1 MRLNR
6 RTWLA
11 LAGSYGVADRLTSP
25 SAAAISPGQP
35 IGLGFSLY
43 GMPKLPWRE
52 ALAVCREIGYDSVE
66 LALLSGGAT
75 DSAALSTPEL
85 KTIRDE
91 LQRRKLVLPAVM
103 DNLPCD
109 VDAKRHEA
117 NLERIRRAA
126 QVVQQLK
133 WDQTPV
139 LETVLGGK
147 PGEWPQVRERFVERL
162 GAWARVAEQHELV
175 IAVKPHVGNALNT
188 PNDARWLID
197 QVQSPSI
204 KLAFDYSHYD
214 QRGIALTDALDTLVR
229 DVRFI
234 HLKDRKPN
242 VETVQF
248 VLPGEGAIDYVD
260 YFRQLMARGYKGQAV
275 VEVSAQLHKQPQ
287 YDARQAAE
295 QSYQHLFKAL
305 KQAQTPR

>member
-6 RTWLA
+6 RMWLA
-11 LAGSYGVADRLTSP
+11 LATSYGVAEHSMRR
-25 SAAAISPGQP
+25 SAAAIQSGQP

-52 ALAVCREIGYDSVE
+52 ALAVCREIGFDSVE
-66 LALLSGGAT
+66 LALLAGGAT
-75 DSAALSTPEL
+75 DSAALSTTEL
-85 KTIRDE
+85 KNIRDE
-91 LQRRKLVLPAVM
+91 LERLGLLMPAVM

-117 NLERIRRAA
+117 NLERIRLAA
-126 QVVQQLK
+126 QVAHSVNVSG
-133 WDQTPV
+133 TPV

-162 GAWARVAEQHELV
+162 GDWARVAEQHQLL
-175 IAVKPHVGNALNT
+175 IAVKPHVGNALNR
-188 PNDARWLID
+188 PEDARWLID
-197 QVQSPSI
+197 HLKSPSI

-214 QRGIALTDALDTLVR
+214 QRGIALKDALDTLYS

-242 VETVQF
+242 VDAVQF
-248 VLPGEGAIDYVD
+248 VLPGEGTIDYVD

-295 QSYQHLFKAL
+295 QSYKHLSKAL
-305 KQAQTPR
+305 KQVQTSR